1 MTPLQSMSM
10 TADGAED
17 WRATTHWVA
26 LFYQGQELFHFSMD
40 RDGLGRNHL
49 TSHRAFPSSNCCS
62 TTRNPGTTLHQGH
75 HAEFLSDNLDKR
87 QSIEALRVL
96 LLSAWSF
103 WVSLSQSREQSG
115 VHSHSV
121 LVITNSGIP
130 VD

>member
-17 WRATTHWVA
+17 WRATTHWVS
-26 LFYQGQELFHFSMD
+26 LSQGVQEESHFSMD
-40 RDGLGRNHL
+40 LDVLGRNHL

-103 WVSLSQSREQSG
+103 WASLGQSGEQSG
-115 VHSHSV
+115 VHSLSV
-121 LVITNSGIP
+121 LVIINIGVP